1 MNLLTKTGIAA
12 ALLST
17 ALFANAAEAQQKV
30 GFVSIQQ
37 VFGNLPEARN
47 LEQKVEDEF
56 KSRIEE
62 INALQTKM
70 GELSEK
76 AQRDRAILSQADLL
90 NMEREMEM
98 LETQRQLKTKAVRED
113 MNRRGGEL
121 RDQLMAEVMRNAQ
134 AVAQEQNYDVVV
146 RATALVYAKDSSDL
160 TDDVIKKMTGGK

>member
-1 MNLLTKTGIAA
+1 MTKTAIAA

-30 GFVSIQQ
+30 GFISLQQ
-37 VFGNLPEARN
+37 VFGSLPEARN

-90 NMEREMEM
+90 TMEREMEM

-113 MNRRGGEL
+113 MNRRGSEL

-160 TDDVIKKMTGGK
+160 TEQVIKKMTGGN